1 MHPEPFN
8 PNSRLRASDAD
19 REVAVE
25 VLNNALAEG
34 RLSVAEHSERLDALY
49 QAKTQAEIVPL
60 VDDLPVKGMAVT
72 PARQAALAPS
82 TGRRQNIIAI
92 FGGAVRKGAWHA
104 EPKMTAVTVFG
115 GATLDFREA
124 LLPQQEI
131 TLNATSIFGGVDIV
145 VPPEMR
151 VIDSGIAIFGGRET
165 GLGSEGPNDDPNAPV
180 LRLTGLTLFSG
191 LNVKHKQRKSKN
203 RRDDLRS

>member
-8 PNSRLRASDAD
+8 SNSRLRASDAD
-19 REVAVE
+19 REVAAE
-25 VLNNALAEG
+25 VLSTALAEG

-49 QAKTQAEIVPL
+49 RVKTQAEIVPL
-60 VDDLPVKGMAVT
+60 LDDLPTKITAVT
-72 PARQAALAPS
+72 PARQADLAPG

-92 FGGAVRKGAWHA
+92 FGGSVRKGAWHA
-104 EPKMTAVTVFG
+104 EPKITALTVFG

-124 LLPQQEI
+124 VLPQQEI
-131 TLNATSIFGGVDIV
+131 TLHATSIFGGVDIV

-165 GLGSEGPNDDPNAPV
+165 GSDGEESTDPNAPI
-180 LRLTGLTLFSG
+180 LRLTGLPS
-191 LNVKHKQRKSKN
+191 SAA
-203 RRDDLRS
+203 SA